1 MQSSQLEKPELLHPR
16 AMEVFHNLE
25 RRACVPILGL
35 GLRTLISGTSKDIHM
50 HIPTMVSHV
59 LKFPFFLGML
69 HMKEPCSHHWAV
81 TFNPSDSGGIG
92 RHEFEDSPDIH

>member
-1 MQSSQLEKPELLHPR
+1 
-16 AMEVFHNLE
+16 
-25 RRACVPILGL
+25 
-35 GLRTLISGTSKDIHM
+35 M

-59 LKFPFFLGML
+59 PKFPFFLGML

-92 RHEFEDSPDIH
+92 RHEFEDSPEIH